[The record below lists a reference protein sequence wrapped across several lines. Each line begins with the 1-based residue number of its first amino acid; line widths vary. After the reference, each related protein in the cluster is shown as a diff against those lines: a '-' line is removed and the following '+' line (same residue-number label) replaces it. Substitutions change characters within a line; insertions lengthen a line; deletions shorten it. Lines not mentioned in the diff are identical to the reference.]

1 MDGQDFQS
9 LGSLPPEQRSLVPV
23 CVVQLDA
30 EPDPHARLWKQ
41 FCKLA
46 VLVFLLL
53 ALVRR
58 FRLRFIELR
67 QQANYW
73 QALHQRAVQRE
84 ADLKQEVLSLQAQ
97 IRALERRLYG
107 RKSETASRYFIAG
120 TDAFICWPP
129 SPSARLV
136 FI

>member
-73 QALHQRAVQRE
+73 QAQHQRAVQRE
-84 ADLKQEVLSLQAQ
+84 AECKEQIQHLQGELRELK
-97 IRALERRLYG
+97 RRYYG
-107 RKSETASRYFIAG
+107 
-120 TDAFICWPP
+120 
-129 SPSARLV
+129 
-136 FI
+136 